1 MCFAVGLLAVR
12 VLLATLDGY
21 KAELAAE
28 ISKQVAAPVTIG
40 QLRTHIHRFSP
51 QLVLKDI
58 AILSPANSP
67 AIQLNELRLG
77 INLIDLLLKRDL
89 LSATRITLIG
99 VKLTVKRQADG
110 SISIV
115 GLKAGDNG
123 QPLWLLQGRKY
134 LVLQSSL
141 TWQDEQRHGK
151 PLTFDD
157 VNLMIANEGEQ
168 HRVHILMNLTKQ
180 QGESLKVVLNVQGN
194 LFEPAHI
201 QATGFIEGKAIHL
214 PEWVT
219 VDLPLTLKLKSGV
232 SDFKLWGTWQ
242 NAQLETLTGEVQ
254 AQQLYLTRQHK
265 TDFVAP
271 HFSTRFFWHSSDLDW
286 QLAIEQFLLETA
298 HKKYP
303 ATRFSVSGKQT
314 QNATLFSPQ
323 LDIHEF
329 TSLAEFFAPL
339 EVEPAKLLA
348 QAQAKGQLDKLRL
361 SLDFNQQR
369 LNIHGKFSQLSIAP
383 LLTFPGV
390 ENLTGRIDGNEQQGK
405 LQFSTTNAQ
414 LKYPHLFRS
423 TLPISQLQGVLT
435 WQQTADNWTLTSPLL
450 VLNSPDIQTKSRL
463 QLIIPKTE
471 QPVFIDLQTAFSG
484 KDMSKAPTYYPTAIM
499 SKTLV
504 DWLDHA
510 FIGGNVPKGGF
521 LLVGNLKDFPFT
533 NGDGV
538 FEVLFNAQQ
547 LELLYHPDWPHLTEL
562 AGEVLFVQDRL
573 QVNLTQGKSNKIN
586 IQQAEIGIP
595 SLNKGEM
602 VNVDGKFTAA
612 ITDTLDFLQ
621 ITPLNLPIHA
631 VLAAISPEGN
641 TQADLKLTIPLEDYI
656 PAKVDGEAKL
666 NNANLTVNALDLLVD
681 KVSGAIKFNEVG
693 IYADKL
699 SANTLGYPIQI
710 KINSDATKTTINAT
724 GRTSIDDL
732 RKQFVLPIWS
742 IAQGSSDYQL
752 QLQLPYGNKPSE
764 LSVQSMLAGIS
775 LDLPAHLAKTSKQQR
790 TLALNFQL
798 QDQSFLPLRLS
809 YDNQLKAALNFDIK
823 QRKLHAGQVL
833 IGEGEVGKIPDT
845 GLKLEIN
852 RDPLSLNDWLAIGF
866 SRSATA
872 DIPSLALLKEVKVH
886 SNSSFWKKTP
896 LGAFDLNLKSAGKQW
911 TGRLDSRYA
920 KGELTIPFNLT
931 GSNRISFNMDEL
943 DLSLLKQFNQQD
955 DDGVAS
961 PKIVPESVSLLSLN
975 SRKTR
980 WQGVELGQLNLVAER
995 IKNGISFNNITL
1007 NGDKQK
1013 LSLSGDWQVNG
1024 NLSTTRAKGRLEML
1038 KVDELF
1044 KQFDLSK
1051 NFTQTSGTADFDMSW
1066 RGAPKQFSLNSLQG
1080 QLNLDIKEGRILGIE
1095 PGFGRILG
1103 VLAVAQWIKRLQL
1116 DFSDIYEA
1124 GLSYNSI
1131 TGHFDLAQGKA
1142 HTNNLIVDAIPAKIT
1157 ITGDTDLVHRTVN
1170 QSIMVAPKSADA
1182 LPIAG
1187 TIMGKVASFIGKS
1200 LTGKDQ
1206 DGFFFGSHY
1215 LLKGEWGKVQ
1225 VIPHHENDGVLQ
1237 KTWSGLTD
1245 FSWLNQPT
1253 D

>member
-40 QLRTHIHRFSP
+40 HLRTHIHRFSP

-58 AILSPANSP
+58 AILSPADSP

-89 LSATRITLIG
+89 LSATRITLVG
-99 VKLTVKRQADG
+99 AKLTVKRQADG
-110 SISIV
+110 SIAIV
-115 GLKAGDNG
+115 GLKAGDSG
-123 QPLWLLQGRKY
+123 QPLWLLQGRQY
-134 LVLQSSL
+134 QVLQSSL

-151 PLTFDD
+151 SLTFDD
-157 VNLMIANEGEQ
+157 VNLMIANKDEQ
-168 HRVHILMNLTKQ
+168 HRVHILMNLAKQ
-180 QGESLKVVLNVQGN
+180 QGESLKVVLDVQGN
-194 LFEPAHI
+194 LFEQNKI
-201 QATGFIEGKAIHL
+201 RATGFIEGKAIHL

-219 VDLPLTLKLKSGV
+219 VDLPLTLKLKSGI
-232 SDFKLWGTWQ
+232 SDVKLWGTWQ
-242 NAQLETLTGEVQ
+242 DAQLASLTGEVQ
-254 AQQLYLTRQHK
+254 AQQLHLTRQHK
-265 TDFVAP
+265 TDFTAAY
-271 HFSTRFFWHSSDLDW
+271 FSTQFFWHSSEPDW
-286 QLAIEQFLLETA
+286 QLAIEQFLLETV

-303 ATRFSVSGKQT
+303 ATRFSVSGRQT

-323 LDIHEF
+323 LDIYEF
-329 TSLAEFFAPL
+329 ASLAEFFAPL
-339 EVEPAKLLA
+339 DVEPAKLLA
-348 QAQAKGQLDKLRL
+348 QAQVKGQLDKLRL

-369 LNIHGKFSQLSIAP
+369 LDIHGKFSQLSIAP

-405 LQFSTTNAQ
+405 LQLSTTNAQ

-423 TLPISQLQGVLT
+423 TLPISQLQGALT
-435 WQQTADNWTLTSPLL
+435 WQQTADNWTLTSPML
-450 VLNSPDIQTKSRL
+450 VLNSPDIHTKSRL

-471 QPVFIDLQTAFSG
+471 HPVFIDLQTAFSG
-484 KDMSKAPTYYPTAIM
+484 KDMGKAPTYYPTTIM

-510 FIGGNVPKGGF
+510 FIGGNIPKGGF
-521 LLVGNLKDFPFT
+521 LLVGNLKNFPFT

-547 LELLYHPDWPHLTEL
+547 LELLYHPAWPHLTDL

-586 IQQAEIGIP
+586 IQQAEVGIP
-595 SLNKGEM
+595 SLSKGEM
-602 VNVDGKFTAA
+602 VNVEGKFTAA
-612 ITDTLDFLQ
+612 IGDTLAFLQ
-621 ITPLNLPIHA
+621 ATPLDLPISAVRAAITPQ
-631 VLAAISPEGN
+631 GN
-641 TQADLKLTIPLEDYI
+641 TEADLKLTVPLEDYI
-656 PAKVDGEAKL
+656 PAKVDGSAQL
-666 NNANLTVNALDLLVD
+666 NNANLTVNSLDLLVD
-681 KVSGAIKFNEVG
+681 KVSGAIKFNDVG

-710 KINSDATKTTINAT
+710 KINSDAAKTTINAT

-732 RKQFVLPIWS
+732 RKQFTLPIWS

-764 LSVQSMLAGIS
+764 LSVQSMLSGIA
-775 LDLPAHLAKTSKQQR
+775 LDLPDGLAKTSKQQR
-790 TLALNFQL
+790 ALALNFQL
-798 QDQSFLPLRLS
+798 QDQPLLPLHLN
-809 YDNQLKAALNFDIK
+809 YDNQLKAALNFDSK
-823 QRKLHAGQVL
+823 QRQLHAGQVL
-833 IGEGEVGKIPDT
+833 IGEGEVGKIPNT

-852 RDPLSLNDWLAIGF
+852 REQLSLNDWLAIGY
-866 SRSATA
+866 SSSATA
-872 DIPSLALLKEVKVH
+872 DIPSLALLKEIKVH

-896 LGAFDLNLKSAGKQW
+896 LGSFDLTLKPLGKQW
-911 TGRLDSRYA
+911 MGRLDSRYA
-920 KGELTIPFNLT
+920 KGELTIPFDLT
-931 GSNRISFNMDEL
+931 GNNRITLNMDEL
-943 DLSLLKQFNQQD
+943 DLSLLKQFNQKD
-955 DDGVAS
+955 DSFAS
-961 PKIVPESVSLLSLN
+961 PETIPEAVSLLSLS

-980 WQGVELGQLNLVAER
+980 WQNVELGQLSLVAER
-995 IKNGISFNNITL
+995 LKNGISFNNITL

-1024 NLSTTRAKGRLEML
+1024 KQSTTRAKGRLEML

-1051 NFTQTSGTADFDMSW
+1051 NFTQTSGIADFDLSW
-1066 RGAPKQFSLNSLQG
+1066 RGAPKQFSLDTLQG
-1080 QLNLDIKEGRILGIE
+1080 LLDLDIKEGRILGIE

-1116 DFSDIYEA
+1116 DFSDIYEE

-1245 FSWLNQPT
+1245 FSWLNQPKE
-1253 D
+1253 